1 LFWLKI
7 IAVLFA
13 HTPSD
18 QFCHEKYVE
27 LFLTKSG
34 TKAGLERLHQ
44 KAQDLHE
51 KSEQKQKMR
60 QHELVMSE
68 LKDMYG
74 ITQEDYDQA
83 KKDIQEKKP
92 LFIHGLDT
100 LAKQLAIARSEKK
113 ALELITYLM
122 KTQTYYKRSAERVY
136 LELSLEK
143 ELMETRTDQYP
154 EESLVHEKYENYVN
168 AIVALRKHGLE
179 FEANQIVERLKNQL
193 PPSP

>member
-1 LFWLKI
+1 LRI
-7 IAVLFA
+7 IEVLFA
-13 HTPSD
+13 HNPSS
-18 QFCHEKYVE
+18 QFCQEKYIE
-27 LFLTKSG
+27 LFLSSRSNR
-34 TKAGLERLHQ
+34 AGLELLHQ

-51 KSEQKQKMR
+51 RSVQKQKMR

-74 ITQEDYDQA
+74 ITQKDYDQA
-83 KKDIQEKKP
+83 KKDIQSKKP

-113 ALELITYLM
+113 ALELITFLM
-122 KTQTYYKRSAERVY
+122 KTKTYYKRSVERVY

-143 ELMETRTDQYP
+143 DLMETRAEDFP
-154 EESLVHEKYENYVN
+154 EESLVHEKYQNYVN
-168 AIVALRKHGLE
+168 ALVALRKHGLE

>member
-1 LFWLKI
+1 
-7 IAVLFA
+7 
-13 HTPSD
+13 
-18 QFCHEKYVE
+18 
-27 LFLTKSG
+27 
-34 TKAGLERLHQ
+34 
-44 KAQDLHE
+44 
-51 KSEQKQKMR
+51 
-60 QHELVMSE
+60 MSE